1 MKKFVSASNEPESV
15 VSLAEGE
22 TGVWLRVDGV
32 DVAMLKNDDE
42 RLVVD
47 GSNLQMK
54 GISYEFVPPPSQAG

>member
-1 MKKFVSASNEPESV
+1 MKKFVVASDQPESV

-32 DVAMLKNDDE
+32 DVVMLKNDEE

-54 GISYEFVPPPSQAG
+54 GIAYQFVPPPPQAG